1 MSHANQS
8 FALQDLVDSTLPCD
22 CGVEHTVPTRAVA
35 VGSGVLAQVAAYCTR
50 YLPGKRVLLV
60 ADDVTY
66 AIAGERVQRQ
76 LEQAGYGVEPLVL
89 TAEEP
94 ARVHA
99 DDATIDRAQAA
110 IHAAIDCVVA
120 VGAGTVNDVAKLAS
134 FRAGRPYMVCPTA
147 PSVNGFTSAIAAV
160 MSQGVKRTVPAQL
173 PVAVVADTDILAA
186 APAVMTRAGLGDLLS
201 KPVSSADWKLAHLI
215 KGEYFCDLPIRMVTD
230 AERACRDS
238 AVLIGR
244 GDAAGAEALTRAL
257 LLSGFSMAV
266 AGSSSPASGGEH
278 LISHYWDMTA
288 HWHGRSE
295 ELHGAQVG
303 VATLVTA
310 TLYEKLQALDPTTL
324 SLTRLRKQYP
334 TWKTLEQHL
343 RSVHGPLA
351 EAVIPEARKKY
362 MPIEA
367 KVREWEYVLGHW
379 QTLWQALRPQLVPAA
394 SIREVLRAA
403 GAPTTVSALGISV
416 AEMRT
421 ALLHAK
427 DIRGRY
433 TVLDF
438 AHDLGVLA
446 VLCDEVLEESGVL
459 GDAVSPRHNAQL
471 SR

>member
-1 MSHANQS
+1 M
-8 FALQDLVDSTLPCD
+8 
-22 CGVEHTVPTRAVA
+22 PTRAVA
-35 VGSGVLAQVAAYCTR
+35 VGSGVLAQVAAFCTR
-50 YLPGKRVLLV
+50 YLPGQRVLLV

-66 AIAGERVQRQ
+66 AIAGGRVQTQ
-76 LEQAGYGVEPLVL
+76 LEQAGYVVELLVL
-89 TAEEP
+89 TA
-94 ARVHA
+94 AGQDRVHA
-99 DDATIDRAQAA
+99 DDTAIARARAA
-110 IHAAIDCVVA
+110 IHPAVDGVVA

-134 FRAGRPYMVCPTA
+134 FQAGRPYMVCPTA
-147 PSVNGFTSAIAAV
+147 PSVNGFTSAIAAI
-160 MSQGVKRTVPAQL
+160 MSQGVKRTVPAQQ

-186 APAVMTRAGLGDLLS
+186 APAEMTRAGLGDMLS
-201 KPVSSADWKLAHLI
+201 KPVSSADWKLSHLI

-230 AERACRDS
+230 AERACRNS
-238 AVLIGR
+238 AVAIGQ
-244 GDAAGAEALTRAL
+244 GEVAGAEALTRAL

-324 SLTRLRKQYP
+324 SLAALRRKYP
-334 TWKTLEQHL
+334 TWETLEQQL

-362 MPIEA
+362 LPIED

-379 QTLWQALRPQLVPAA
+379 QTLWQALNPQLVPAA

-403 GAPTTVSALGISV
+403 GAPTTVSALGISA

-446 VLCDEVLEESGVL
+446 ALRDEVLEESGVL
-459 GDAVSPRHNAQL
+459 EGV
-471 SR
+471 

>member
-1 MSHANQS
+1 MPQANQS
-8 FALQDLVDSTLPCD
+8 FALEALVDSTLPCD
-22 CGVEHTVPTRAVA
+22 CGVEHTIPTRAIA
-35 VGSGVLAQVAAYCTR
+35 VGSGVLAQVATYCKL
-50 YLPGKRVLLV
+50 YLSGQRLLLV

-66 AIAGERVQRQ
+66 AIAGERVQTYI
-76 LEQAGYGVEPLVL
+76 EQAGYGVEPLLL
-89 TAEEP
+89 TAAEQD
-94 ARVHA
+94 RVHA
-99 DDATIDRAQAA
+99 DDATIARARGA
-110 IHAAIDCVVA
+110 IHAAIDGVVA

-134 FRAGRPYMVCPTA
+134 FQVGRPYLVCPTA
-147 PSVNGFTSAIAAV
+147 PSVNGFTSAIAAI

-173 PVAVVADTDILAA
+173 PVAVVADTDILAT

-201 KPVSSADWKLAHLI
+201 KSVSSADWKLAHLI
-215 KGEYFCDLPIRMVTD
+215 KGEYFCDLPIRMVTE

-238 AVLIGR
+238 AVAIGR
-244 GDAAGAEALTRAL
+244 GDVAGAEALTRAL

-295 ELHGAQVG
+295 GLHGAQVG

-310 TLYEKLQALDPTTL
+310 TLYEKLQALDPSTL
-324 SLTRLRKQYP
+324 SLATLHRDYP
-334 TWKTLEQHL
+334 TWETLEQHL
-343 RSVHGPLA
+343 RDVHGPLA

-362 MPIEA
+362 LPLTDKA
-367 KVREWEYVLGHW
+367 REWEYILNQW
-379 QTLWQALRPQLVPAA
+379 QTVWQALRPQLVPAA
-394 SIREVLRAA
+394 SMREVLCAA
-403 GAPTTVSALGISV
+403 GAPVTVRDLGIS
-416 AEMRT
+416 ALEMRT

-446 VLCDEVLEESGVL
+446 SLCDEVLEESGVL
-459 GDAVSPRHNAQL
+459 EGT
-471 SR
+471 